1 MRRHGTDI
9 MAIGAILA
17 GAAIGA
23 GGTLA
28 FVGDSPDNRSVTAW
42 DCESILVS
50 AGSLQSV
57 RIYTAGRNGELRKK
71 KCPRTIASTVFVERP
86 VRTVDMALQARLQ
99 ATAQALAEARTRQ
112 EVVRAL
118 ENRVR
123 ETDRAFRGD
132 RAAES
137 AEAAGNR

>member
-1 MRRHGTDI
+1 MRRNGTDI

-28 FVGDSPDNRSVTAW
+28 FVGGSLDERSVTAW
-42 DCESILVS
+42 DCESIFLSSRATQTWIYS
-50 AGSLQSV
+50 AE
-57 RIYTAGRNGELRKK
+57 RNGELRRK
-71 KCPRTIASTVFVERP
+71 KCPRTITSTVYVEQP
-86 VRTVDMALQARLQ
+86 VRSVDMALQARLE
-99 ATAQALAEARTRQ
+99 ATARALHEARTRQ

-123 ETDRAFRGD
+123 EADRAFRGD